1 MYIIG
6 GGPLRAVKVLNI
18 KMKTHMIS
26 NEIKLKYV
34 EIAEVLN
41 AFDTKGY
48 DFDHSIRTNTSGDVM
63 ESYLCNWQ
71 KTIR

>member
-1 MYIIG
+1 
-6 GGPLRAVKVLNI
+6 
-18 KMKTHMIS
+18 MIS

-34 EIAEVLN
+34 EITEVVN

-48 DFDHSIRTNTSGDVM
+48 DFDQSIRTNTSGDVM

-71 KTIR
+71 KTIM